1 MLSYLTQRDPRRALA
16 RATEMI
22 KLYLTV
28 IALACS
34 IHALEPKDQ
43 PLFFLDTPIFW
54 VPVAKAHFQTGWVQ

>member
-43 PLFFLDTPIFW
+43 PLFFLDTLSFGYP
-54 VPVAKAHFQTGWVQ
+54 